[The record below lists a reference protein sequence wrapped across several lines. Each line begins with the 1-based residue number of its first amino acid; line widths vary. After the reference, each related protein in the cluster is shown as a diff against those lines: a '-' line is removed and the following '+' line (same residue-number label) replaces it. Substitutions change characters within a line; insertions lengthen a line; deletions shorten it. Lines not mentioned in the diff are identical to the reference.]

1 MASIDAKKK
10 KVVAGIIRQLHEG
23 LSVEDAKQRIL
34 SEVGTLSSADITT
47 IEQSLIDEGVSPD
60 EIKRFCNVHALLFE
74 AALEETVATPE
85 SSGHPVNV
93 LRRENREIEKL
104 TAGLKRAAQE
114 LGGPGRTHALASV
127 KMHIGKLAGVE
138 GHYAIKENAIFPY
151 LEKNGFP
158 GPSKVMWGKH
168 NEVRAMLKAAAA
180 TVEAGSPDPAALD
193 ALAAE
198 IDGMIFK
205 EENILF
211 PAALERISV
220 KEWIEILK
228 ACDEIGYPYVRRGG
242 LHDALVGTEKLEEQ
256 AGTMGAGEIVLP
268 TGRFALEELTAT
280 LNALPVDITFVDAD
294 DRVKYFSQSKD
305 RIFVRAKS
313 VIGRNV
319 ENCHPP
325 QSVHKVKEIVDAF
338 KKGTRDHADFWIR
351 LQGKL
356 VFIRYFAVRDP
367 DGSYL
372 GTLEVTQD
380 LTDIMKLEG
389 ERRLLDD

>member
-180 TVEAGSPDPAALD
+180 TVEAGSPDPVALD

>member
-1 MASIDAKKK
+1 MASTDSKKK
-10 KVVAGIIRQLHEG
+10 KLVAGIIRQLHEG
-23 LSVEDAKQRIL
+23 LSVEEAKQRIL
-34 SEVGTLSSADITT
+34 NEVGTLSSADITT

-114 LGGPGRTHALASV
+114 LGGPGQTHALASV
-127 KMHIGKLAGVE
+127 RTHIEKLAGVE

-180 TVEAGSPDPAALD
+180 TVEAGRPDPAALE

-220 KEWIEILK
+220 KEWVEILK

-242 LHDALVGTEKLEEQ
+242 LHDALAETEKLEEQ
-256 AGTMGAGEIVLP
+256 ADTMDAGEIVLP
-268 TGRFALEELTAT
+268 TGRFALEELTAA
-280 LNALPVDITFVDAD
+280 LNALPIDITFVDAD
-294 DRVKYFSQSKD
+294 DKVKYFSQSKD
-305 RIFVRAKS
+305 RFFVRAKS

-325 QSVHKVKEIVDAF
+325 QSVHKVKEIVEAF

-351 LQGKL
+351 LNGKL
-356 VFIRYFAVRDP
+356 VYIRYFAVRDP
-367 DGSYL
+367 VGSYL